1 MSLVF
6 TRSFFTDQRGALINR
21 EDEWFPEIIAKIKA
35 SNMERLDQ
43 FDLIDVLEAMANQCR
58 QAREMGW
65 LV

>member
-43 FDLIDVLEAMANQCR
+43 FDLIDVLEAIANQCR

>member
-1 MSLVF
+1 MDILLE
-6 TRSFFTDQRGALINR
+6 LINR
-21 EDEWFPEIIAKIKA
+21 EDEWFPEIISKIKA
-35 SNMERLDQ
+35 SSMERLDQ